1 VTSVVPLKKESV
13 TRFLNVDLDLRAEA
27 GLEELLGYLA
37 PSVLVLNRTE
47 MEASLELNQDFSSL
61 EETVAGFIALIRS
74 LPPQAMSLWERC
86 ELRRMN
92 IGIQAGT
99 QPHQALFVLSKDAV
113 ASLADVRAEVM
124 FTVYAPL
131 G

>member
-1 VTSVVPLKKESV
+1 VSLKEESV

-27 GLEELLGYLA
+27 GIEELLGYLE
-37 PSVLVLNRTE
+37 PSMLVLNKTA
-47 MEASLELNQDFSSL
+47 MEATLELNQEYDSL
-61 EETVAGFIALIRS
+61 EETVAGFIAVVRS
-74 LPPQAMSLWERC
+74 LPPPAISLWERC

-92 IGIQAGT
+92 IGVQAGM